1 MTNQALTKNFPLR
14 LSAADHARLLEAAA
28 SCRTNASTLL
38 RQLLCDYL
46 DGTSLAPEAPKSAQS
61 QAQSQAQAQPTA
73 ASKPTPTSAAAPKKP
88 ARPVKYPQPQ
98 LYSPEDNY
106 ASIEDP
112 HVLPVS
118 MWRWIFKGLGYTHDP
133 VDQTTVAGF
142 YNLEPDFVALCWHPD
157 VSRELHD
164 AEIPMHFVNNHVI
177 RAHRGYEVM
186 TSEERAIYEG
196 RTPAKD
202 FVDVS
207 AAWDDP
213 ANYTPPPIKPR
224 TDRPLSP
231 EQVAQLDSLFDIT
244 P

>member
-1 MTNQALTKNFPLR
+1 MTTSTTRSASSSILLRLPPELHAR
-14 LSAADHARLLEAAA
+14 LSAHAAA
-28 SCRTNASTLL
+28 RMTPVSVLL
-38 RQLLCDYL
+38 RQIVL
-46 DGTSLAPEAPKSAQS
+46 DHLDSVSSAPKPAQP
-61 QAQSQAQAQPTA
+61 QAQPTA
-73 ASKPTPTSAAAPKKP
+73 APKPTPTPTSDAAPKKP
-88 ARPVKYPQPQ
+88 ARSVKYPQPQ

-106 ASIEDP
+106 APIEDP

-231 EQVAQLDSLFDIT
+231 EQVAQLDSLFDD
-244 P
+244 